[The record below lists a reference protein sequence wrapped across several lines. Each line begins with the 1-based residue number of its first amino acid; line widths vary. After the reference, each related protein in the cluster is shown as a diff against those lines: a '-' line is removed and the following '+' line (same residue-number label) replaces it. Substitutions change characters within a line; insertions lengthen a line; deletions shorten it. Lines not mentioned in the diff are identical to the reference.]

1 MNSQHVLFIGLVWPE
16 SKSSAAGWRMLQLID
31 TFSQKN
37 YNITFASAAATS
49 EWSDDLRAYN
59 AQCETIQLN
68 DDSFNIWITELQPS
82 IIVYDRF
89 ITEEQYG
96 WRVRE
101 FCPQAMT
108 ILDTEDLHFLR
119 NARAKSIKKGQ
130 QSTTD
135 FFYSDVTKREIASIL
150 RCDLSLI
157 ISEIEMNIL
166 QNDFRIDSNLL
177 LYLPFL
183 ENKITPEITEKWI
196 PFKDRSNFVFI
207 GNYLHE
213 PNYDAVLQL
222 KTQIWPILKNKIPTA
237 TMNIYGAYVSQKV
250 QQLHNDKDRFLVLN
264 RAENARETIAKHK
277 VLLAPITFG
286 AGVKGKFIDA
296 MQTGTPSITTSIGA
310 EAMNGNLEWNGSI
323 TNDWNTFIEKAVVL
337 YNEKLEWIEAQNNG
351 IAIINSNYDKTQFVT
366 PFLNRI
372 EEILSNLNAYR
383 NNNFMGQLLHYH
395 AFQSTKY
402 MSRWINEKNKNKL

>member
-1 MNSQHVLFIGLVWPE
+1 
-16 SKSSAAGWRMLQLID
+16 
-31 TFSQKN
+31 
-37 YNITFASAAATS
+37 
-49 EWSDDLRAYN
+49 
-59 AQCETIQLN
+59 
-68 DDSFNIWITELQPS
+68 
-82 IIVYDRF
+82 
-89 ITEEQYG
+89 
-96 WRVRE
+96 
-101 FCPQAMT
+101 
-108 ILDTEDLHFLR
+108 
-119 NARAKSIKKGQ
+119 
-130 QSTTD
+130 
-135 FFYSDVTKREIASIL
+135 
-150 RCDLSLI
+150 
-157 ISEIEMNIL
+157 MNIL